1 MKKRLVCFLLV
12 FVMIFSMTSCAFIES
27 FLPQE
32 PPTEQ
37 PEKPEEKPEDKPPHK
52 HSFVEGKCECGAYD
66 PDYDP
71 ENKPGDKPD
80 DGATK
85 YAISYEGMNDT
96 LMDGYA
102 PTEAAEGERVVLRAH
117 PLMDA
122 SIDLY
127 ANGEKIECT
136 YADYDYWEYVF
147 VMPGC
152 AVKITKVISDG
163 FLPDP
168 ESAPTIYLAGDS
180 TVKTYEDSQY
190 IGGWGQFLD
199 LFLSDDIK
207 VVNAAH
213 GGRSSR
219 SFINEGRL
227 YNIEGNNY
235 SFSQNGGNSIEDV
248 IKAGDYL
255 FIQFGHNDDAS
266 KPSNYST
273 MYDRMVPLG
282 TPDENGIYPVTP
294 AEKSPTT
301 FLPEDYTAKASDSEE
316 QSALKEL
323 AKYGSEYY
331 AYGSGTY
338 KWYLKQYI
346 DFAREKGAI
355 PVLITP
361 VARVKFNS
369 KGEIIGGAGLHGENF
384 AYVEAVRQ
392 LAKEEDCLL
401 IDLFEESKE
410 ILETATSTYANYLM
424 ALKPNG
430 LTGTWPADYDATY
443 GNGELGYEGIEATH
457 YNKYGAFLQAA
468 RVAEAMLAFGE
479 GHSFYDKI
487 LTTPESYIDPS
498 NLISKTKVGELE
510 GLFTVVSVTNP
521 NRSYYDPKTVVD
533 KIGEI
538 PTEITAENY
547 LEVMELCKIARVCY
561 SKVNIDDR
569 DKVTNLSVLD
579 AAEKKCLEI
588 ADSLRP
594 DPVKTVVYLLEDF
607 AQDKYESTVTDG
619 GLTFVATADRAMERK
634 SCKTSFSY
642 ADVDY
647 KTNYGL
653 SVGGSA
659 KHGQYRY
666 VSFDVEGACSITCAV
681 LSSNSSEA
689 RTLNL
694 YNSQGSAVGS
704 FVAGTTVELTTVEV
718 TEGGTYS
725 VGSAGNGMYILAI
738 IIEYFE

>member
-1 MKKRLVCFLLV
+1 MTKRLVCLALAII
-12 FVMIFSMTSCAFIES
+12 MLFSRASCAIKENDD
-27 FLPQE
+27 PNE
-32 PPTEQ
+32 PLTGVNN
-37 PEKPEEKPEDKPPHK
+37 PEGNKPEDTPTHK
-52 HSFVEGKCECGAYD
+52 HTFVEGKCECGASD
-66 PDYDP
+66 PDYKP
-71 ENKPGDKPD
+71 EDKPN

-85 YAISYEGMNDT
+85 YAISYEQMDGT

-102 PTEAAEGERVVLRAH
+102 PTEAAEGERIVLRAH

-122 SIDLY
+122 TLDLY
-127 ANGEKIECT
+127 ANGEKLECT
-136 YADYDYWEYVF
+136 HADSDYWEYVF
-147 VMPGC
+147 VMP
-152 AVKITKVISDG
+152 ARDVKITRVISDG
-163 FLPDP
+163 FLPDV
-168 ESAPTIYLAGDS
+168 EYIPTVYLAGDS
-180 TVKTYEDSQY
+180 TVKTYEDGQY

-199 LFLSDDIK
+199 LFLSDEIK

-227 YNIEGNNY
+227 FNIEGNNY
-235 SFSQNGGNSIEDV
+235 SFSQNGGNSIEDL

-255 FIQFGHNDDAS
+255 LIQFGHNDDAS
-266 KPSNYST
+266 KLSNYST
-273 MYDRMVPLG
+273 IYDRMVPLG

-294 AEKSPTT
+294 AVKSPTT
-301 FLPEDYTAKASDSEE
+301 FLPEEYTKVATDSEE
-316 QSALKEL
+316 QNALTEI

-346 DFAREKGAI
+346 DFAREHGAI

-369 KGEIIGGAGLHGENF
+369 NGEIIGGAGLHGENF

-401 IDLFEESKE
+401 IDLFSESKE
-410 ILETATSTYANYLM
+410 ILETATPSYANYLM

-479 GHSFYDKI
+479 DHPFYDKV
-487 LTTPESYIDPS
+487 LTAPETYIDPP
-498 NLISKTKVGELE
+498 NLISKTAVGKLE
-510 GLFTVVSVTNP
+510 GLFTVISVTNP

-533 KIGEI
+533 KINEI
-538 PTEITAENY
+538 PTEITVDNY
-547 LEVMELCKIARVCY
+547 LEVMELCSIARACY

-569 DKVTNLSVLD
+569 AMVTNLAALD

-588 ADSLRP
+588 ADSLKP
-594 DPVKTVVYLLEDF
+594 DPVKTVVYVLEDYT
-607 AQDKYESTVTDG
+607 QEKYESTVTDG
-619 GLTFVATADRAMERK
+619 DLTFVATAEKSMQRK

-647 KTNYGL
+647 TTAYGL

-659 KHGQYRY
+659 KFGQYRY
-666 VSFDVEGACSITCAV
+666 LSFVVDGPCTITCAV
-681 LSSNSSEA
+681 LSSNNAEA

-694 YNSQGSAVGS
+694 YNSQGTVVDN

-725 VGSAGNGMYILAI
+725 LGSAGSGMYILAI
-738 IIEYFE
+738 IIEYYE